1 MFKKIISVITMPVF
15 LVTSLSI
22 ITAPTASATT
32 PTLTWSP
39 SSLSATNNV
48 INVGLSLIS
57 GDGLTKLQIT
67 SSGTANA
74 YVSRNGGSWNLA
86 TGLSTLS
93 ILNGGGI
100 DETGEHIV
108 VVGAP
113 NGVMTSP
120 RVAVSSNYGASF
132 TILTPFGDSNY
143 RGNVQ
148 VAISPDGR
156 TMIIGSYYNSDVE
169 ILTSNDFGATWSYKT
184 IGSGNVRVAA
194 ASASYLG
201 TGKNVVY
208 AMTPMGL
215 AQHVFSS
222 SDSSAISGNLDA
234 VVGAAS
240 SDTTALSSSSIQGLG
255 VSKDGTRAVVTTSNY
270 GGAIKS
276 VTIGSDG
283 KWAFSSAVTPTYSP
297 SSPTTLNGSN
307 YGEVSSLLVSNDG
320 SAVAF
325 IFMSSMTTQPYTSTA
340 YIFTSQDA
348 GATFG
353 TPVSNVASYGL
364 NISMTADGV
373 ELYSTVSSATK
384 YSSNSGTSFTTDTA
398 QFVSAATITDVTGS
412 LDGSVMFLA
421 AGGMNAPPS
430 MLISRDFGAT
440 ATNFNSTGGAST
452 TYSTK
457 AFVSPD
463 GAKAIFTNNNYMNS
477 TWSIKEFYGNNFG
490 SSRNLNLPTGVTSI
504 QSAAFSPD
512 LSSVLI
518 ADRTG
523 GSTGKLYYGTIAD
536 GVVTW
541 SSALGDTT
549 SYSGLAV
556 TPAGFYAIS
565 VSQTKL
571 YSATI
576 TNGVAGTISTNSSP
590 FANGFTGTWSSIASS
605 SNGRYLAVSNY
616 GLLSSN
622 CYTGGYVYKSDDFG
636 ATWSVIPSG
645 ASSAQVGPVAISPDG
660 SVLSF
665 GTASGGYIK
674 VSTDGGATFANQ
686 TSLGTLTC
694 SGQLGGKNRWSTP
707 FIYEPANSDFGIA
720 VSSSSSV
727 LNTTSYA
734 SAPSLSA
741 QTISF
746 TNPSAMTVG
755 DADQTLTVSASSS
768 LAVSLSTADA
778 SICTIVSGKAH
789 AVAAGTCSITAAQ
802 AGDSSYSPATSVTK
816 TFTVSAAAPSL
827 SAQTISFTTPSAMTV
842 GDADQTLTVSASS
855 SLAVALT
862 TADSATCTI
871 VSGKAHAVAAG
882 TCSITA
888 AQAGDNSYSAATSV
902 TKTFTVSA
910 AAPSQS
916 EQQIAAAAAEA
927 ARQAAIAS
935 AKIALEG
942 VLKGDKPGTLAQF
955 KDANYAI
962 SSEDVLTRVNA
973 ALLKMS
979 ASDRVKVSEIL
990 KVIKVESF
998 IVQISTTTTQ
1008 KSVTTQQLISV
1019 GLIAA
1024 NNPNK
1029 VRLTA
1034 ALKDRTASTLDSMEK
1049 IAAAIAEET
1058 AFIKARAARLA
1069 ALKVKVSSR
1078 KG

>member
-1 MFKKIISVITMPVF
+1 
-15 LVTSLSI
+15 
-22 ITAPTASATT
+22 
-32 PTLTWSP
+32 
-39 SSLSATNNV
+39 
-48 INVGLSLIS
+48 
-57 GDGLTKLQIT
+57 
-67 SSGTANA
+67 
-74 YVSRNGGSWNLA
+74 
-86 TGLSTLS
+86 
-93 ILNGGGI
+93 
-100 DETGEHIV
+100 
-108 VVGAP
+108 
-113 NGVMTSP
+113 
-120 RVAVSSNYGASF
+120 
-132 TILTPFGDSNY
+132 
-143 RGNVQ
+143 
-148 VAISPDGR
+148 
-156 TMIIGSYYNSDVE
+156 
-169 ILTSNDFGATWSYKT
+169 
-184 IGSGNVRVAA
+184 
-194 ASASYLG
+194 
-201 TGKNVVY
+201 
-208 AMTPMGL
+208 
-215 AQHVFSS
+215 
-222 SDSSAISGNLDA
+222 
-234 VVGAAS
+234 
-240 SDTTALSSSSIQGLG
+240 
-255 VSKDGTRAVVTTSNY
+255 
-270 GGAIKS
+270 
-276 VTIGSDG
+276 
-283 KWAFSSAVTPTYSP
+283 
-297 SSPTTLNGSN
+297 
-307 YGEVSSLLVSNDG
+307 
-320 SAVAF
+320 
-325 IFMSSMTTQPYTSTA
+325 
-340 YIFTSQDA
+340 
-348 GATFG
+348 
-353 TPVSNVASYGL
+353 
-364 NISMTADGV
+364 
-373 ELYSTVSSATK
+373 
-384 YSSNSGTSFTTDTA
+384 
-398 QFVSAATITDVTGS
+398 
-412 LDGSVMFLA
+412 
-421 AGGMNAPPS
+421 
-430 MLISRDFGAT
+430 
-440 ATNFNSTGGAST
+440 
-452 TYSTK
+452 
-457 AFVSPD
+457 
-463 GAKAIFTNNNYMNS
+463 
-477 TWSIKEFYGNNFG
+477 
-490 SSRNLNLPTGVTSI
+490 
-504 QSAAFSPD
+504 
-512 LSSVLI
+512 
-518 ADRTG
+518 
-523 GSTGKLYYGTIAD
+523 
-536 GVVTW
+536 
-541 SSALGDTT
+541 
-549 SYSGLAV
+549 V

-768 LAVSLSTADA
+768 LAVSLSTADASICTIVSGKAHAVAAGTCSITAAQAGDSSYSPATSVTKTFTVSAISAPSLSAQTISFTNPAAMTVGDADQSLTVSASSGLTVTVTTADA